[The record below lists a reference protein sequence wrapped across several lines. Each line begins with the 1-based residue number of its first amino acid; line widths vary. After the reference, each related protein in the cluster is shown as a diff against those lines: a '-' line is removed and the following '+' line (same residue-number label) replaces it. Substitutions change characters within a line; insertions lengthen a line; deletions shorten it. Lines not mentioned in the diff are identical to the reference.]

1 MSKGWVC
8 IVPKCIL
15 DTTNCSNYLPA
26 KFASTP
32 ETNFPAQFTSMPGMP
47 RHNSILIETDKDD
60 IPEKFASTPGRQRPI
75 IQHNLYSPYRKG

>member
-1 MSKGWVC
+1 
-8 IVPKCIL
+8 
-15 DTTNCSNYLPA
+15 
-26 KFASTP
+26 
-32 ETNFPAQFTSMPGMP
+32 MPGMP